1 MSGHAVM
8 DPAQT
13 VIRFFRALDDRDYHV
28 LVALLAPDGVWH
40 RQGKEL
46 RGEANIVAA
55 MSSRSPTMRI
65 HHLLTNVFAE
75 PQGQDEAA
83 VTGYMLVVRH
93 DAKAELPGPA
103 PLSGIENIRTIRARL
118 RHTPQGWRI
127 LQLGGDPVSF
137 EAA

>member
-1 MSGHAVM
+1 MSGMAAM

-13 VIRFFRALDDRDYHV
+13 VIRFFRALDDRAYGV

-40 RQGKEL
+40 RQGQEL
-46 RGEANIVAA
+46 RGEADITAA
-55 MSSRSPTMRI
+55 MSRRSPTMRI

-75 PQGQDEAA
+75 PLGADEAG

-93 DAKAELPGPA
+93 DPKTEVAGPV

-118 RHTPQGWRI
+118 RHMPEGWRI

-137 EAA
+137 ETV